1 MEKLITC
8 STVLYDKDIGDKM
21 KQIQSLKNE
30 ITILKKKLRYYE
42 EPKVEFDNIQTW
54 QYKKKEAFEVIK
66 NGLNKCINQ
75 YSFEYEH
82 MSYIG
87 LTLEQTLAIQC
98 YIEEALN
105 ILTKKKC
112 EDWSWRISYEIV
124 FGIEGFI
131 NALISTGIW
140 DLIYQ
145 NLYPQKLSK
154 LIYSNII
161 WQLDDY
167 VHSDSILY
175 NVPTFKSC
183 TNCRF

>member
-8 STVLYDKDIGDKM
+8 STVLYDKDISDKM
-21 KQIQSLKNE
+21 KQIQSLKSE

-42 EPKVEFDNIQTW
+42 EPKVDFDDIQTW
-54 QYKKKEAFEVIK
+54 TQKKKEGFQIIK
-66 NGLNKCINQ
+66 NGLKKCMND
-75 YSFEYEH
+75 YSFEYENISH
-82 MSYIG
+82 NGLSLG
-87 LTLEQTLAIQC
+87 LTLALQC

-105 ILTKKKC
+105 IITKKKF

-124 FGIEGFI
+124 FGIEGFV
-131 NALISTGIW
+131 NGLVYTGVW

-145 NLYPQKLSK
+145 NLYPLKLSK

-167 VHSDSILY
+167 VHSDAILY
-175 NVPTFKSC
+175 NIPVFKSC